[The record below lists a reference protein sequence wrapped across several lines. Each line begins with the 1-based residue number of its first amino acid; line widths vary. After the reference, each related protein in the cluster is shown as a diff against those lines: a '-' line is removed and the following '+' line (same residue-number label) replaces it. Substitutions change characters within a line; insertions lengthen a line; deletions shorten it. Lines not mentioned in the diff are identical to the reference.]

1 MFPKTQ
7 HGKILEISTISQVH
21 PNEPQIDRQTDRE
34 DDPINSDFE
43 IDKNFP
49 RKQSYNLYLCRE
61 IAWENNS
68 SKLEHKSQV
77 RYRTIRQDSHEIQE
91 WYMLKKPSMM
101 RIMSKTR
108 TVQPHDF
115 SESCE
120 TRGSKIDGLIPF
132 LNDYDSSNQ
141 YRLSL
146 NEEVDIFLDLNI

>member
-1 MFPKTQ
+1 
-7 HGKILEISTISQVH
+7 
-21 PNEPQIDRQTDRE
+21 
-34 DDPINSDFE
+34 
-43 IDKNFP
+43 
-49 RKQSYNLYLCRE
+49 
-61 IAWENNS
+61 
-68 SKLEHKSQV
+68 
-77 RYRTIRQDSHEIQE
+77 
-91 WYMLKKPSMM
+91 MLKKPSMM